1 MLLESPRGGRRR
13 SDPTW
18 YSAGVKKRESSSRP
32 FAGLKVIDAASWI
45 AAPTAAMI
53 LGDLGADVIK
63 IEPPGEGDPY
73 RSLIDNT
80 ALPQSGLSHNW
91 IMDGRCKRSLTLNL
105 KSEAGR
111 KILCRLV
118 AGCDVFITNLPFP
131 VRRRLGLDYEDLAPL
146 NPRMIFASL
155 TAYGEKG
162 PERDHGAFDG
172 VAYWARS
179 GLEDLVRAPDSPPA
193 PSVAGMGDHPT
204 GVALYAAI
212 VTALYRREHT
222 GEGGLVHT
230 SLLANG
236 FWSNGCLG
244 QAALAGADFVEWRNR
259 PQDRPGSFTRA
270 LYETSDGRHLQF
282 IMVRADEDHE
292 TLLRIAGL
300 RDLLEDD
307 RFSTPE
313 ARFENVALI
322 IEQLT
327 EAVAKRPAREW
338 LELFGEQGVAAS
350 LVVLT
355 QEIGD
360 DEQAKAN
367 DVLVAPA
374 APDVGV
380 PWIINHPVRL
390 DGVDEVGPIR
400 PPEVGEHTDEIL
412 AELGFDAE
420 RIEQL
425 RRDGSV

>member
-1 MLLESPRGGRRR
+1 MLAEAPRGGDGLNRLG
-13 SDPTW
+13 SLP
-18 YSAGVKKRESSSRP
+18 GVKEREPSDHP

-63 IEPPGEGDPY
+63 IEPPGDGDPY
-73 RSLIDNT
+73 RSLVDNT

-105 KSEAGR
+105 KSEAAR
-111 KILCRLV
+111 EILRRLV
-118 AGCDVFITNLPFP
+118 AICDVFITNLPFP

-162 PERDHGAFDG
+162 PERDRAAFDG

-179 GLEDLVRAPDSPPA
+179 GLEDLVRAHDSPPA

-204 GVALYAAI
+204 GIALYAAI
-212 VTALYRREHT
+212 TTALYRRERS
-222 GEGGLVHT
+222 GKGGLVHT

-259 PQDRPGSFTRA
+259 PPDRPGSFTRA

-282 IMVRADEDHE
+282 IMVRTDEE
-292 TLLRIAGL
+292 QEALLRTVGL
-300 RDLLEDD
+300 GNLLEGD

-313 ARFENVALI
+313 ARFENVATI
-322 IEQLT
+322 IAQLT
-327 EAVAKRPAREW
+327 ETLAQRSAQEW
-338 LELFGEQGVAAS
+338 LELFREQGVAAS

-355 QEIGD
+355 QEMAE

-367 DVLVAPA
+367 DVLIAPVSS
-374 APDVGV
+374 DVGV
-380 PWIINHPVRL
+380 PWVINHPVRL
-390 DGVDEVGPIR
+390 DGVEEVGPIR

-425 RRDGSV
+425 RQDGSV